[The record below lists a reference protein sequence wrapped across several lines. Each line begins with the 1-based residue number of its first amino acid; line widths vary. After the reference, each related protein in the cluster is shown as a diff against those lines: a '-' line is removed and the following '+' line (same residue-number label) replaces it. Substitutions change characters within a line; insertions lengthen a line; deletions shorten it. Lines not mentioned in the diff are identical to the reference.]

1 MEIFSKLWDWSLSQH
16 WALGWPIVC
25 FMVLMLIPA
34 LRKTANNPSD
44 RAFWCDLLRRD
55 RAAER
60 YRSVMR
66 RGLDWLDSRLSA
78 HEAQQ
83 GPAQKAWSFGLLNA
97 TMALALAYP
106 ILAIT
111 IQWLWGSAIDFGGQ
125 EVIAASPPQARIFTA
140 VWLGSSVLVCLF
152 AGASKSRWRGPSLI
166 LATGMCLLGSIYADG
181 FAVPGHIAEAAVLA
195 AVFAAVFTG
204 SFEAVFAGSFAGAVV
219 VAFALAGALAIL
231 GAGAGAS
238 AVASAV
244 ASAGAVAS
252 AVAGALAILGAG
264 VVAVSVAGAV
274 TTAEERSSRPMASRL
289 LYCGGLVALVIM
301 AIKMPD
307 DFGAGQRNQAVFF
320 VLTFCLLPLVNTVF
334 DFASVGLTRYLL
346 RLGLEQKRA
355 AWRAVLDGLG
365 GIAIF
370 FALGCTLIAFV
381 TFVVPADGVPLVDL
395 KQLFADM
402 RRAPGDYIW
411 LMVTLFS
418 TLIPTLLHLS
428 VAVLTLGLQYPAGV
442 RNFVAG
448 LLERGEQSGQAALLS
463 GICICAMITIALWCP
478 IWIFGFVVTHDHGAI
493 VNAVLWG
500 FEAFAWAIGGI

>member
-1 MEIFSKLWDWSLSQH
+1 VEIVLKLLDWSLRQH

-25 FMVLMLIPA
+25 FMVLMCIPA
-34 LRKTANNPSD
+34 LRKTADNPSD
-44 RAFWCDLLRRD
+44 RPYWRDLLRHD
-55 RAAER
+55 GAAER

-78 HEAQQ
+78 HEAPQ

-111 IQWLWGSAIDFGGQ
+111 IQWLCGSAIDFGGQ
-125 EVIAASPPQARIFTA
+125 EVMAASPPQARIFTA
-140 VWLGSSVLVCLF
+140 VWLGSSVLVYLF
-152 AGASKSRWRGPSLI
+152 AGASKSRWRWTLVI
-166 LATGMCLLGSIYADG
+166 LATGILLLGLIFADG
-181 FAVPGHIAEAAVLA
+181 FAVPGNIAVAGTGA
-195 AVFAAVFTG
+195 FA
-204 SFEAVFAGSFAGAVV
+204 FAGAVAGTV
-219 VAFALAGALAIL
+219 ALAVTGTVASAFAVAFAVAGT
-231 GAGAGAS
+231 
-238 AVASAV
+238 V
-244 ASAGAVAS
+244 
-252 AVAGALAILGAG
+252 AVAGAE
-264 VVAVSVAGAV
+264 V
-274 TTAEERSSRPMASRL
+274 RSSRPMAWRL
-289 LYCGGLVALVIM
+289 LDRRLLFCGVLVALLIV

-320 VLTFCLLPLVNTVF
+320 MLTMGVLPLVNAVF

-355 AWRAVLDGLG
+355 AWPAVLDGLG

-395 KQLFADM
+395 TQLFADM

-442 RNFVAG
+442 RNFVAD

-478 IWIFGFVVTHDHGAI
+478 IWIFTFVVTHDHGAI

>member
-1 MEIFSKLWDWSLSQH
+1 MEIVLKLLDWSLRQH

-25 FMVLMLIPA
+25 FMVLMCIPA
-34 LRKTANNPSD
+34 LRKTADNPSD
-44 RAFWCDLLRRD
+44 RPYWRDLLRHD
-55 RAAER
+55 GAAER

-78 HEAQQ
+78 HEAPQ

-111 IQWLWGSAIDFGGQ
+111 IQWLCGSAIDFGGQ
-125 EVIAASPPQARIFTA
+125 EVMAASPPQARIFTA
-140 VWLGSSVLVCLF
+140 VWLGSSVLVYLF
-152 AGASKSRWRGPSLI
+152 AGASKSRWRWTLVI
-166 LATGMCLLGSIYADG
+166 LATGILLLGLIFADG
-181 FAVPGHIAEAAVLA
+181 FAVPGNIAV
-195 AVFAAVFTG
+195 
-204 SFEAVFAGSFAGAVV
+204 AGTV
-219 VAFALAGALAIL
+219 
-231 GAGAGAS
+231 
-238 AVASAV
+238 AVASVGAGTVAV
-244 ASAGAVAS
+244 AFTGPVAVAVAGVGAVAFVAPVLVAATS
-252 AVAGALAILGAG
+252 AGTVAG
-264 VVAVSVAGAV
+264 
-274 TTAEERSSRPMASRL
+274 AEERSSRPMARRL
-289 LYCGGLVALVIM
+289 LFCGVLVALLIV

-320 VLTFCLLPLVNTVF
+320 MLTMGVLPLVNAVF

-355 AWRAVLDGLG
+355 AWPAVLDGLG

-395 KQLFADM
+395 TQLFADM

-442 RNFVAG
+442 RNFVAD

-478 IWIFGFVVTHDHGAI
+478 IWIFTFVVTHDHGAI

>member
-1 MEIFSKLWDWSLSQH
+1 MEIVLKLLDWSLRQN
-16 WALGWPIVC
+16 WALGGPIVC
-25 FMVLMLIPA
+25 FIVLMCIPA
-34 LRKTANNPSD
+34 LRNTADNPSD
-44 RAFWCDLLRRD
+44 RAYWRDLLRHD
-55 RAAER
+55 RPAER

-78 HEAQQ
+78 HEAPQ
-83 GPAQKAWSFGLLNA
+83 GPAQRAWSFGLLNA

-106 ILAIT
+106 IVAIT

-125 EVIAASPPQARIFTA
+125 EVIAVSPSQARIFTS
-140 VWLGSSVLVCLF
+140 VWLGSSLFFYLF
-152 AGASKSRWRGPSLI
+152 AGASKSRWRWPLFI
-166 LATGMCLLGSIYADG
+166 LATGILLLGPIYADR
-181 FAVPGHIAEAAVLA
+181 FAVAGNVAVA
-195 AVFAAVFTG
+195 SVGAVAFAVAF
-204 SFEAVFAGSFAGAVV
+204 AVV
-219 VAFALAGALAIL
+219 VAFGVAFG
-231 GAGAGAS
+231 
-238 AVASAV
+238 VASASADTFTFKGAV
-244 ASAGAVAS
+244 VGTVAGAVAC
-252 AVAGALAILGAG
+252 VV
-264 VVAVSVAGAV
+264 VVA
-274 TTAEERSSRPMASRL
+274 EELSSRPMAWRL
-289 LYCGGLVALVIM
+289 LYCGALVALLIV
-301 AIKMPD
+301 AVKMPD

-320 VLTFCLLPLVNTVF
+320 MLTMGLLPLVNAVF

-381 TFVVPADGVPLVDL
+381 TFVVPADGVPLVEL

-428 VAVLTLGLQYPAGV
+428 VAVLTLGLQYPAPL

-478 IWIFGFVVTHDHGAI
+478 IWIFTFVVTHDHGAI

>member
-1 MEIFSKLWDWSLSQH
+1 MGARLADCLFHRFDVRTGTTQH
-16 WALGWPIVC
+16 
-25 FMVLMLIPA
+25 
-34 LRKTANNPSD
+34 RSYPSD
-44 RAFWCDLLRRD
+44 RAYWCDLLRHD
-55 RAAER
+55 RPAER

-66 RGLDWLDSRLSA
+66 KGLDWLDSRLSSR
-78 HEAQQ
+78 EAQQ
-83 GPAQKAWSFGLLNA
+83 GPAQRAWSFGLLNI
-97 TMALALAYP
+97 TMALAFAYP

-111 IQWLWGSAIDFGGQ
+111 IQWLCGHAIDFGGQ

-140 VWLGSSVLVCLF
+140 VWLGSSLFFYLF
-152 AGASKSRWRGPSLI
+152 AGASKSRWRWTLVI
-166 LATGMCLLGSIYADG
+166 LATGILLLGLIFADR
-181 FAVPGHIAEAAVLA
+181 FAVPENVAV
-195 AVFAAVFTG
+195 
-204 SFEAVFAGSFAGAVV
+204 AGLVA
-219 VAFALAGALAIL
+219 VAF
-231 GAGAGAS
+231 AS

-244 ASAGAVAS
+244 AVAVA
-252 AVAGALAILGAG
+252 
-264 VVAVSVAGAV
+264 
-274 TTAEERSSRPMASRL
+274 TAEKRSSRQMAWRL
-289 LYCGGLVALVIM
+289 LYCGVLVALLIV

-307 DFGAGQRNQAVFF
+307 DFGAGQRSRAVF
-320 VLTFCLLPLVNTVF
+320 VMLTFCLLPLVNAVF

-395 KQLFADM
+395 TQLFADM

-418 TLIPTLLHLS
+418 TLLPTLLHLS

-448 LLERGEQSGQAALLS
+448 LLERGEHSGQAALLS

-478 IWIFGFVVTHDHGAI
+478 IWIFTFVITHDHGAI

>member
-1 MEIFSKLWDWSLSQH
+1 MEIVLKLLDWSLRQH

-25 FMVLMLIPA
+25 FMVLMCIPT
-34 LRKTANNPSD
+34 LRKTADNPSD
-44 RAFWCDLLRRD
+44 RPYWRDLLRHD
-55 RAAER
+55 GAAER

-78 HEAQQ
+78 HEAPR

-111 IQWLWGSAIDFGGQ
+111 IQWLCGSAIDFGGQ

-140 VWLGSSVLVCLF
+140 VWLGSSVLVYLF
-152 AGASKSRWRGPSLI
+152 AGASKSRWRWTLVI
-166 LATGMCLLGSIYADG
+166 LATGILLLGLIFADG
-181 FAVPGHIAEAAVLA
+181 FAVPGNIAVAGTVAVA
-195 AVFAAVFTG
+195 FTG
-204 SFEAVFAGSFAGAVV
+204 PVAGAFAGAV
-219 VAFALAGALAIL
+219 AG
-231 GAGAGAS
+231 
-238 AVASAV
+238 V
-244 ASAGAVAS
+244 GAVAF
-252 AVAGALAILGAG
+252 
-264 VVAVSVAGAV
+264 VVAVLVAATSAGTVAG
-274 TTAEERSSRPMASRL
+274 AEERSSRPMARRL
-289 LYCGGLVALVIM
+289 LFCGVLVALLIV

-320 VLTFCLLPLVNTVF
+320 MLTMGLLPLVNAVF

-395 KQLFADM
+395 TQLFADM

-418 TLIPTLLHLS
+418 TLLPTLLHLS
-428 VAVLTLGLQYPAGV
+428 VAVLTLGLQYPARL

-478 IWIFGFVVTHDHGAI
+478 IWIFTFVVTHDHGAI

>member
-1 MEIFSKLWDWSLSQH
+1 M
-16 WALGWPIVC
+16 C
-25 FMVLMLIPA
+25 IPA
-34 LRKTANNPSD
+34 LRNTADNPSD
-44 RAFWCDLLRRD
+44 RAYWRDLLRHD
-55 RAAER
+55 RPAER

-78 HEAQQ
+78 HEAPQ
-83 GPAQKAWSFGLLNA
+83 GPAQRAWSFGLLNA

-106 ILAIT
+106 IVAIT

-125 EVIAASPPQARIFTA
+125 EVIAVSPSQARIFTA
-140 VWLGSSVLVCLF
+140 VWLGSSLF
-152 AGASKSRWRGPSLI
+152 FYLFSGASKSRWRWPLFI
-166 LATGMCLLGSIYADG
+166 LATGILLLGPIYADR
-181 FAVPGHIAEAAVLA
+181 FAVPGNVAVA
-195 AVFAAVFTG
+195 STVASVGAVA
-204 SFEAVFAGSFAGAVV
+204 FAGAVEGAVAVV
-219 VAFALAGALAIL
+219 VAFG
-231 GAGAGAS
+231 
-238 AVASAV
+238 VASASADTFTFKGAV
-244 ASAGAVAS
+244 VGTVAGAVAC
-252 AVAGALAILGAG
+252 VV
-264 VVAVSVAGAV
+264 VVA
-274 TTAEERSSRPMASRL
+274 EELSSRPMAWRL
-289 LYCGGLVALVIM
+289 LYCGALVALLIV
-301 AIKMPD
+301 AVKMPD

-320 VLTFCLLPLVNTVF
+320 MLTMGLLPLVNAVF

-381 TFVVPADGVPLVDL
+381 TFVVPADGVPLVEL

-428 VAVLTLGLQYPAGV
+428 VAVLTLGLQYPARV

-463 GICICAMITIALWCP
+463 GICICAIITIALWCP
-478 IWIFGFVVTHDHGAI
+478 IWIFTFVVTHDHGAI

>member
-1 MEIFSKLWDWSLSQH
+1 MGARLADCLFHRFDVRTGTTQH
-16 WALGWPIVC
+16 
-25 FMVLMLIPA
+25 
-34 LRKTANNPSD
+34 RSYPSD
-44 RAFWCDLLRRD
+44 RAYWCDLLRHD
-55 RAAER
+55 RPAER

-66 RGLDWLDSRLSA
+66 KGLDWLDSRLSSR
-78 HEAQQ
+78 EAQQ
-83 GPAQKAWSFGLLNA
+83 GPAQRAWSFGLLNI
-97 TMALALAYP
+97 TMALAFAYP
-106 ILAIT
+106 ILAIK
-111 IQWLWGSAIDFGGQ
+111 IQWLCGHAIDFGGQ

-140 VWLGSSVLVCLF
+140 VWLGSSLFFYLF
-152 AGASKSRWRGPSLI
+152 AGASKSRWRWTLVI
-166 LATGMCLLGSIYADG
+166 LATGILLLGLIFADR
-181 FAVPGHIAEAAVLA
+181 FAVPENV
-195 AVFAAVFTG
+195 
-204 SFEAVFAGSFAGAVV
+204 
-219 VAFALAGALAIL
+219 
-231 GAGAGAS
+231 
-238 AVASAV
+238 AVAGLV
-244 ASAGAVAS
+244 AGAVA
-252 AVAGALAILGAG
+252 VA
-264 VVAVSVAGAV
+264 
-274 TTAEERSSRPMASRL
+274 TAEKRSSRQMAWRL
-289 LYCGGLVALVIM
+289 LYCGVLVALLIV

-307 DFGAGQRNQAVFF
+307 DFGAGQRSRAVF
-320 VLTFCLLPLVNTVF
+320 VMLTFCLLPLVNAVF

-395 KQLFADM
+395 TQLFADM

-418 TLIPTLLHLS
+418 TLLPTLLHLS

-448 LLERGEQSGQAALLS
+448 LLERGEQIGQAALLS

-478 IWIFGFVVTHDHGAI
+478 IWIFTFVITHDHGAI

>member
-1 MEIFSKLWDWSLSQH
+1 MEIVLKLLDWSLRQH

-25 FMVLMLIPA
+25 FMVLMCIPA
-34 LRKTANNPSD
+34 LRKTADNPSD
-44 RAFWCDLLRRD
+44 RPYWRDLLRHD
-55 RAAER
+55 GAAER

-78 HEAQQ
+78 HEAPQ

-111 IQWLWGSAIDFGGQ
+111 IQWLCGSAIDFGGQ
-125 EVIAASPPQARIFTA
+125 EVMAASPPQARIFTA
-140 VWLGSSVLVCLF
+140 VWLGSSVLVYLF
-152 AGASKSRWRGPSLI
+152 AGASKSRWRWTLVI
-166 LATGMCLLGSIYADG
+166 LATGILLLGLIFADG
-181 FAVPGHIAEAAVLA
+181 FAVPGNIAVAGTVAVA
-195 AVFAAVFTG
+195 SVGAGTVAVAFTG
-204 SFEAVFAGSFAGAVV
+204 PVAGAFAGAV
-219 VAFALAGALAIL
+219 AG
-231 GAGAGAS
+231 
-238 AVASAV
+238 V
-244 ASAGAVAS
+244 GAVAFVGVG
-252 AVAGALAILGAG
+252 AVAFVAPVLVAATSAG
-264 VVAVSVAGAV
+264 TVAG
-274 TTAEERSSRPMASRL
+274 AEERSSRPMARRL
-289 LYCGGLVALVIM
+289 LFCGVLVALLIV

-320 VLTFCLLPLVNTVF
+320 MLTMGVLPLVNAVF

-355 AWRAVLDGLG
+355 AWPAVLDGLD

-395 KQLFADM
+395 TQLFADM

-442 RNFVAG
+442 RNFVAD

-478 IWIFGFVVTHDHGAI
+478 IWIFTFVVTHDHGAI

>member
-1 MEIFSKLWDWSLSQH
+1 MEIVLKLLDWSLRQH

-25 FMVLMLIPA
+25 FMVLMCIPA
-34 LRKTANNPSD
+34 LRKTADNPSD
-44 RAFWCDLLRRD
+44 RPYWRDLLRHD
-55 RAAER
+55 GAAER

-78 HEAQQ
+78 HEAPQ

-111 IQWLWGSAIDFGGQ
+111 IQWLCGSAIDFGGQ
-125 EVIAASPPQARIFTA
+125 EVMAASPPQARIFTA
-140 VWLGSSVLVCLF
+140 VWLGSSVLVYLF
-152 AGASKSRWRGPSLI
+152 AGASKSRWRWTLVI
-166 LATGMCLLGSIYADG
+166 LATGILLLGLIFADG
-181 FAVPGHIAEAAVLA
+181 FAVPGNIAGTV
-195 AVFAAVFTG
+195 
-204 SFEAVFAGSFAGAVV
+204 
-219 VAFALAGALAIL
+219 
-231 GAGAGAS
+231 
-238 AVASAV
+238 AVASV
-244 ASAGAVAS
+244 GAVAGVG
-252 AVAGALAILGAG
+252 AVAFVAPVLVAATSAG
-264 VVAVSVAGAV
+264 TVAG
-274 TTAEERSSRPMASRL
+274 AEERSSRPMARRL
-289 LYCGGLVALVIM
+289 LFCGVLVALLIV

-320 VLTFCLLPLVNTVF
+320 MLTMGVLPLVNAVF

-355 AWRAVLDGLG
+355 AWPAVLDGLD

-395 KQLFADM
+395 TQLFADM

-442 RNFVAG
+442 RNFVAD

-478 IWIFGFVVTHDHGAI
+478 IWIFTFVVTHDHGAI

>member
-1 MEIFSKLWDWSLSQH
+1 MGARLADCLFHRFDVRTGTTQH
-16 WALGWPIVC
+16 
-25 FMVLMLIPA
+25 
-34 LRKTANNPSD
+34 RSYPSD
-44 RAFWCDLLRRD
+44 RAYWCDLLRHD
-55 RAAER
+55 RPAER

-66 RGLDWLDSRLSA
+66 KGLDWLDSRLSSS
-78 HEAQQ
+78 EAQQ
-83 GPAQKAWSFGLLNA
+83 GPAQRAWSFGLLNI
-97 TMALALAYP
+97 TMALAFAYP
-106 ILAIT
+106 ILAIK
-111 IQWLWGSAIDFGGQ
+111 IQWLCGHAIDFGGQ

-140 VWLGSSVLVCLF
+140 VWLGSSLFFYLF
-152 AGASKSRWRGPSLI
+152 AGASKSRWRWTLVI
-166 LATGMCLLGSIYADG
+166 LATGILLLGLIFADR
-181 FAVPGHIAEAAVLA
+181 FAVPENVAV
-195 AVFAAVFTG
+195 
-204 SFEAVFAGSFAGAVV
+204 AGLVAGAV
-219 VAFALAGALAIL
+219 AF
-231 GAGAGAS
+231 AS
-238 AVASAV
+238 AVAVAV
-244 ASAGAVAS
+244 AVAVA
-252 AVAGALAILGAG
+252 
-264 VVAVSVAGAV
+264 
-274 TTAEERSSRPMASRL
+274 TAEKRSSRQMAWRL
-289 LYCGGLVALVIM
+289 LYCGVLVALLIV

-307 DFGAGQRNQAVFF
+307 DFGAGQRSRAVF
-320 VLTFCLLPLVNTVF
+320 VMLTFCLLPLVNAVF

-395 KQLFADM
+395 TQLFADM

-418 TLIPTLLHLS
+418 TLLPTLLHLS

-442 RNFVAG
+442 RNFVAD
-448 LLERGEQSGQAALLS
+448 LLERGEHSGQAALLS

-478 IWIFGFVVTHDHGAI
+478 IWIFTFVITHDHGAI

>member
-1 MEIFSKLWDWSLSQH
+1 MEIVLKLLDWSLRQN

-25 FMVLMLIPA
+25 FIALMCVPA
-34 LRKTANNPSD
+34 LRNTAVNPSD
-44 RAFWCDLLRRD
+44 RAYWCDLLRHD
-55 RAAER
+55 RPAER

-66 RGLDWLDSRLSA
+66 KGLDWLDSRLSSR
-78 HEAQQ
+78 EAQQ
-83 GPAQKAWSFGLLNA
+83 GPAQKAWSFGLLNI
-97 TMALALAYP
+97 TMALAFAYP

-111 IQWLWGSAIDFGGQ
+111 IQWLCGHVIDFGGQ

-140 VWLGSSVLVCLF
+140 VWLGSSLFFYLF
-152 AGASKSRWRGPSLI
+152 AGASKSRWRWTLVI
-166 LATGMCLLGSIYADG
+166 LATGILALGSIFADR
-181 FAVPGHIAEAAVLA
+181 FAVPRNVAVA
-195 AVFAAVFTG
+195 GTFA
-204 SFEAVFAGSFAGAVV
+204 FAFSGAGAFAVALA
-219 VAFALAGALAIL
+219 VAFAV
-231 GAGAGAS
+231 
-238 AVASAV
+238 AVAV
-244 ASAGAVAS
+244 AEV
-252 AVAGALAILGAG
+252 
-264 VVAVSVAGAV
+264 
-274 TTAEERSSRPMASRL
+274 RSSRPMAWRL
-289 LYCGGLVALVIM
+289 LDCGVLVALLIV

-307 DFGAGQRNQAVFF
+307 DFGAGQLSRVVF
-320 VLTFCLLPLVNTVF
+320 VMLTFCLLPLVNAVF

-395 KQLFADM
+395 TQLFTDL

-411 LMVTLFS
+411 LMIKLFS
-418 TLIPTLLHLS
+418 SLLPTLLHLS

-478 IWIFGFVVTHDHGAI
+478 IWIFTFVVTHDHGAI

>member
-1 MEIFSKLWDWSLSQH
+1 MGARLADCLFHRFDVRTGTTQH
-16 WALGWPIVC
+16 
-25 FMVLMLIPA
+25 
-34 LRKTANNPSD
+34 RSYPSD
-44 RAFWCDLLRRD
+44 RAYWCDLLRHD
-55 RAAER
+55 RPAER

-66 RGLDWLDSRLSA
+66 KGLDWLDSRLSSR
-78 HEAQQ
+78 EAQQ
-83 GPAQKAWSFGLLNA
+83 GPAQRAWSFGLLNI
-97 TMALALAYP
+97 TMALAFAYP

-111 IQWLWGSAIDFGGQ
+111 IQWLCGHAIDFGGQ
-125 EVIAASPPQARIFTA
+125 EVIAASPPQARIFTE
-140 VWLGSSVLVCLF
+140 VWLGSSLFFYLF
-152 AGASKSRWRGPSLI
+152 AGASKSRWRWTLVI
-166 LATGMCLLGSIYADG
+166 LATGILLLGLIFADR
-181 FAVPGHIAEAAVLA
+181 FAVPENVAV
-195 AVFAAVFTG
+195 
-204 SFEAVFAGSFAGAVV
+204 
-219 VAFALAGALAIL
+219 
-231 GAGAGAS
+231 

-244 ASAGAVAS
+244 AVAVA
-252 AVAGALAILGAG
+252 
-264 VVAVSVAGAV
+264 
-274 TTAEERSSRPMASRL
+274 TAEKRSSRQMAWRL
-289 LYCGGLVALVIM
+289 LYCGVLVALLIV

-307 DFGAGQRNQAVFF
+307 DFGAGQRSRAVF
-320 VLTFCLLPLVNTVF
+320 VMLTFCLLPLVNAVF

-395 KQLFADM
+395 TQLFADM

-418 TLIPTLLHLS
+418 TLLPTLLHLS

-448 LLERGEQSGQAALLS
+448 LLERGEHSGQAALLS

-478 IWIFGFVVTHDHGAI
+478 IWIFTFVITHDHGAI

>member
-1 MEIFSKLWDWSLSQH
+1 MEIVLKLLDWSLRQH

-25 FMVLMLIPA
+25 FMVLMCIPA
-34 LRKTANNPSD
+34 LRKTADNPSD
-44 RAFWCDLLRRD
+44 RPYWRDLLRHD
-55 RAAER
+55 GAAER

-78 HEAQQ
+78 HEAPQ

-111 IQWLWGSAIDFGGQ
+111 IQWLCGSAIDFGGQ
-125 EVIAASPPQARIFTA
+125 EVMAASPPQARIFTA
-140 VWLGSSVLVCLF
+140 VWLGSSVLVYLF
-152 AGASKSRWRGPSLI
+152 AGASKSRWRWTLVI
-166 LATGMCLLGSIYADG
+166 LATGILLLGLIFADG
-181 FAVPGHIAEAAVLA
+181 FAVPGNIAVAGTVAVA
-195 AVFAAVFTG
+195 SVGAGTVAFTG
-204 SFEAVFAGSFAGAVV
+204 PVAGAFAGAV
-219 VAFALAGALAIL
+219 AG
-231 GAGAGAS
+231 
-238 AVASAV
+238 V
-244 ASAGAVAS
+244 GAVAFVAPVLVAATS
-252 AVAGALAILGAG
+252 AGTVAG
-264 VVAVSVAGAV
+264 
-274 TTAEERSSRPMASRL
+274 AEERSSRPMARRL
-289 LYCGGLVALVIM
+289 LFCGVLVALLIV

-320 VLTFCLLPLVNTVF
+320 MLTMGVLPLVNAVF

-355 AWRAVLDGLG
+355 AWPAVLDGLG

-395 KQLFADM
+395 TQLFADM

-442 RNFVAG
+442 RNFVAD

-478 IWIFGFVVTHDHGAI
+478 IWIFTFVVTHDHGAI

>member
-1 MEIFSKLWDWSLSQH
+1 M
-16 WALGWPIVC
+16 
-25 FMVLMLIPA
+25 
-34 LRKTANNPSD
+34 RK
-44 RAFWCDLLRRD
+44 
-55 RAAER
+55 
-60 YRSVMR
+60 
-66 RGLDWLDSRLSA
+66 GLDWLDSRLSSR
-78 HEAQQ
+78 EAQQ
-83 GPAQKAWSFGLLNA
+83 GPAQRAWSFGLLNI
-97 TMALALAYP
+97 TMALAFAYP

-111 IQWLWGSAIDFGGQ
+111 IQWLCGHAIDFGGQ
-125 EVIAASPPQARIFTA
+125 EVIAASPPQARIFTE
-140 VWLGSSVLVCLF
+140 VWLGSSLFFYLF
-152 AGASKSRWRGPSLI
+152 AGASKSRWRWTLVI
-166 LATGMCLLGSIYADG
+166 LATGILLLGLIFADR
-181 FAVPGHIAEAAVLA
+181 FAVPENVAV
-195 AVFAAVFTG
+195 
-204 SFEAVFAGSFAGAVV
+204 AGLVA
-219 VAFALAGALAIL
+219 VAF
-231 GAGAGAS
+231 AS

-244 ASAGAVAS
+244 AVAVA
-252 AVAGALAILGAG
+252 
-264 VVAVSVAGAV
+264 
-274 TTAEERSSRPMASRL
+274 TAEKRSSRQMAWRL
-289 LYCGGLVALVIM
+289 LYCGVLVALLIV

-307 DFGAGQRNQAVFF
+307 DFGAGQRSRAVF
-320 VLTFCLLPLVNTVF
+320 VMLTFCLLPLVNAVF

-395 KQLFADM
+395 TQLFADM

-418 TLIPTLLHLS
+418 TLLPTLLHLS

-448 LLERGEQSGQAALLS
+448 LLERGEHSGQAALLS

-478 IWIFGFVVTHDHGAI
+478 IWIFTFVITHDHGAI

>member
-1 MEIFSKLWDWSLSQH
+1 MEIVLKLLDWSLRQN
-16 WALGWPIVC
+16 WALGWTIVC
-25 FMVLMLIPA
+25 FIALMCVPA
-34 LRKTANNPSD
+34 LRNTAVNPSD
-44 RAFWCDLLRRD
+44 RAYWCDLLRHD
-55 RAAER
+55 RPAER

-66 RGLDWLDSRLSA
+66 KGLDWLDSRLSSR
-78 HEAQQ
+78 EAQQ
-83 GPAQKAWSFGLLNA
+83 GPAQRAWSFGLLNI
-97 TMALALAYP
+97 TTALAFAYP

-111 IQWLWGSAIDFGGQ
+111 IQWLCGHAIDFGGQ

-140 VWLGSSVLVCLF
+140 VWLGSSLFFYLF
-152 AGASKSRWRGPSLI
+152 AGASKSRWRWTLVI
-166 LATGMCLLGSIYADG
+166 LAIGILLLGLIFADR
-181 FAVPGHIAEAAVLA
+181 FAVPENVAV
-195 AVFAAVFTG
+195 
-204 SFEAVFAGSFAGAVV
+204 
-219 VAFALAGALAIL
+219 
-231 GAGAGAS
+231 

-244 ASAGAVAS
+244 AVAVAF
-252 AVAGALAILGAG
+252 AVA
-264 VVAVSVAGAV
+264 
-274 TTAEERSSRPMASRL
+274 TAEKRSSRQMAWRL
-289 LYCGGLVALVIM
+289 RYCGVLVALLIV

-307 DFGAGQRNQAVFF
+307 DFGAGQRSRAVF
-320 VLTFCLLPLVNTVF
+320 VMLTFCLLPLVNAVF

-395 KQLFADM
+395 TQLFADM

-418 TLIPTLLHLS
+418 TLLPTLLHLS

-478 IWIFGFVVTHDHGAI
+478 IWIFTFVITHDHGAI

>member
-1 MEIFSKLWDWSLSQH
+1 MEIVLKLLDWSLRQN

-25 FMVLMLIPA
+25 FIVLMCVPA
-34 LRKTANNPSD
+34 LRNTADNPSD
-44 RAFWCDLLRRD
+44 RAYWRDLLRHD
-55 RAAER
+55 RPAER

-66 RGLDWLDSRLSA
+66 RGLDWLDSRLSS

-83 GPAQKAWSFGLLNA
+83 GPAQRAWSFGLLNA

-111 IQWLWGSAIDFGGQ
+111 IQWLCGHAIDFGGQ

-140 VWLGSSVLVCLF
+140 VWLGSSLFFYLF
-152 AGASKSRWRGPSLI
+152 AGASKSRWRWTLVI
-166 LATGMCLLGSIYADG
+166 LATGILLLGLSFADR
-181 FAVPGHIAEAAVLA
+181 FAVPGNVAVASRRRSAAAVA
-195 AVFAAVFTG
+195 
-204 SFEAVFAGSFAGAVV
+204 FAGAV
-219 VAFALAGALAIL
+219 
-231 GAGAGAS
+231 
-238 AVASAV
+238 
-244 ASAGAVAS
+244 
-252 AVAGALAILGAG
+252 AVAGAE
-264 VVAVSVAGAV
+264 V
-274 TTAEERSSRPMASRL
+274 RSSRPMAWRL
-289 LYCGGLVALVIM
+289 LYCGVLVALLIV

-307 DFGAGQRNQAVFF
+307 DFGAGQRSRAVF
-320 VLTFCLLPLVNTVF
+320 VMLTFCLLPLVNAVF

-395 KQLFADM
+395 TQLFTDM

-411 LMVTLFS
+411 LMITLFS
-418 TLIPTLLHLS
+418 TLLPTLLHLS

-478 IWIFGFVVTHDHGAI
+478 IWIFTFVVTHDHGAI

>member
-1 MEIFSKLWDWSLSQH
+1 MEIVLKLLDWSLRQN
-16 WALGWPIVC
+16 WALGGPIVC
-25 FMVLMLIPA
+25 FMVLMFIPA
-34 LRKTANNPSD
+34 LRKTADNPSD
-44 RAFWCDLLRRD
+44 RAYWRDLLRHD
-55 RAAER
+55 RPAER

-78 HEAQQ
+78 HEAPQ
-83 GPAQKAWSFGLLNA
+83 GPAQRAWSFGLLNA

-125 EVIAASPPQARIFTA
+125 EVMAASPPPARIFTA
-140 VWLGSSVLVCLF
+140 LWLGSSVLVYLF
-152 AGASKSRWRGPSLI
+152 AGASKSRWHWPLFI
-166 LATGMCLLGSIYADG
+166 LATGILLLGPIYADS
-181 FAVPGHIAEAAVLA
+181 FAVPRNVAVAAVLA
-195 AVFAAVFTG
+195 GAV
-204 SFEAVFAGSFAGAVV
+204 AGAVAGP
-219 VAFALAGALAIL
+219 VAVA
-231 GAGAGAS
+231 GAGAGA
-238 AVASAV
+238 
-244 ASAGAVAS
+244 GAVA
-252 AVAGALAILGAG
+252 VA
-264 VVAVSVAGAV
+264 
-274 TTAEERSSRPMASRL
+274 EKHSSRPMAWHL
-289 LYCGGLVALVIM
+289 LYCGVLVALLIL

-320 VLTFCLLPLVNTVF
+320 VLTLALLPLVNAVF

-395 KQLFADM
+395 TQLFADM

-448 LLERGEQSGQAALLS
+448 LLERGEHSGQAALLS

-478 IWIFGFVVTHDHGAI
+478 IWIFTFVVTHDHGAI

>member
-1 MEIFSKLWDWSLSQH
+1 MEIVLKLLDWSLRQH

-25 FMVLMLIPA
+25 FMVLMCIPA
-34 LRKTANNPSD
+34 LRKTADNPSD
-44 RAFWCDLLRRD
+44 RPYWRDLLRHD
-55 RAAER
+55 GAAER

-78 HEAQQ
+78 HEAPQ

-111 IQWLWGSAIDFGGQ
+111 IQWLCGSAIDFGGQ
-125 EVIAASPPQARIFTA
+125 EVMAASPPQARIFTA
-140 VWLGSSVLVCLF
+140 VWLGSSVLVYLF
-152 AGASKSRWRGPSLI
+152 AGASKSRWRWTLVI
-166 LATGMCLLGSIYADG
+166 LATGILLLGLIFADG
-181 FAVPGHIAEAAVLA
+181 FAVPGNIAVAGTVAVA
-195 AVFAAVFTG
+195 SVGAVAGAEERTVAVAFTG
-204 SFEAVFAGSFAGAVV
+204 PVAGAFAGAV
-219 VAFALAGALAIL
+219 AG
-231 GAGAGAS
+231 
-238 AVASAV
+238 V
-244 ASAGAVAS
+244 GAVAFVAPVLVAATS
-252 AVAGALAILGAG
+252 AGTVAG
-264 VVAVSVAGAV
+264 
-274 TTAEERSSRPMASRL
+274 AEERSSRPMARRL
-289 LYCGGLVALVIM
+289 LFCGVLVALLIV

-320 VLTFCLLPLVNTVF
+320 MLTMGVLPLVNAVF

-355 AWRAVLDGLG
+355 AWPAVLDGLG

-395 KQLFADM
+395 TQLFADM

-442 RNFVAG
+442 RNFVAD

-478 IWIFGFVVTHDHGAI
+478 IWIFTFVVTHDHGAI

>member
-1 MEIFSKLWDWSLSQH
+1 MGL
-16 WALGWPIVC
+16 
-25 FMVLMLIPA
+25 
-34 LRKTANNPSD
+34 
-44 RAFWCDLLRRD
+44 AF
-55 RAAER
+55 
-60 YRSVMR
+60 
-66 RGLDWLDSRLSA
+66 
-78 HEAQQ
+78 
-83 GPAQKAWSFGLLNA
+83 
-97 TMALALAYP
+97 AYP

-111 IQWLWGSAIDFGGQ
+111 IQWLCGHAIDFGGQ

-140 VWLGSSVLVCLF
+140 VWLGSSLFFYLF
-152 AGASKSRWRGPSLI
+152 AGASKSRWRWTLVI
-166 LATGMCLLGSIYADG
+166 LATGILALGSIFADR
-181 FAVPGHIAEAAVLA
+181 FAVPENVAV
-195 AVFAAVFTG
+195 
-204 SFEAVFAGSFAGAVV
+204 AGLVA
-219 VAFALAGALAIL
+219 VAF
-231 GAGAGAS
+231 AS

-244 ASAGAVAS
+244 AVAVA
-252 AVAGALAILGAG
+252 
-264 VVAVSVAGAV
+264 
-274 TTAEERSSRPMASRL
+274 TAEKRSSRQMAWRL
-289 LYCGGLVALVIM
+289 LYCGVLVALLIV

-307 DFGAGQRNQAVFF
+307 NFGAGQRSRAVF
-320 VLTFCLLPLVNTVF
+320 VMLTFCLLPLVNAVF

-395 KQLFADM
+395 TQLFADM

-418 TLIPTLLHLS
+418 TLLPTLLHLS

-442 RNFVAG
+442 RNFVAD
-448 LLERGEQSGQAALLS
+448 LLERGEHSGQAALLS

-478 IWIFGFVVTHDHGAI
+478 IWIFTFVITHDHGAI

>member
-1 MEIFSKLWDWSLSQH
+1 MEIVLKLLDWSLRQN
-16 WALGWPIVC
+16 WALGGPIVC
-25 FMVLMLIPA
+25 FIVLMCIPA
-34 LRKTANNPSD
+34 LRNTADNPSD
-44 RAFWCDLLRRD
+44 RAYWRDLLRHD
-55 RAAER
+55 RPAER

-78 HEAQQ
+78 HEAPQ
-83 GPAQKAWSFGLLNA
+83 GPAQRAWSFGLLNA

-106 ILAIT
+106 IVAIT

-125 EVIAASPPQARIFTA
+125 EVIAVSPSQARIFTA
-140 VWLGSSVLVCLF
+140 VWLGSSLFFYLF
-152 AGASKSRWRGPSLI
+152 AGASKSRWRWPLFI
-166 LATGMCLLGSIYADG
+166 LATGILLLGPIYADR
-181 FAVPGHIAEAAVLA
+181 FAVAGNVAVA
-195 AVFAAVFTG
+195 STVASV
-204 SFEAVFAGSFAGAVV
+204 GAVAV
-219 VAFALAGALAIL
+219 
-231 GAGAGAS
+231 AGAGAV
-238 AVASAV
+238 AVA
-244 ASAGAVAS
+244 
-252 AVAGALAILGAG
+252 
-264 VVAVSVAGAV
+264 
-274 TTAEERSSRPMASRL
+274 EKHSSRPMAWHL
-289 LYCGGLVALVIM
+289 LYCGVLVALLIL

-320 VLTFCLLPLVNTVF
+320 VLTLALLPLVNAVF

-381 TFVVPADGVPLVDL
+381 TFVVPADGVPLVEL

-428 VAVLTLGLQYPAGV
+428 VAVLTLGLQYPAPL

-478 IWIFGFVVTHDHGAI
+478 IWIFTFVVTHDHGAI

>member
-1 MEIFSKLWDWSLSQH
+1 MEIVLKLLDWSLRQN
-16 WALGWPIVC
+16 WALGGPIVC
-25 FMVLMLIPA
+25 FIVLVCIPA
-34 LRKTANNPSD
+34 LRNTADNPSD
-44 RAFWCDLLRRD
+44 RAYWRDLLRHD
-55 RAAER
+55 RPAER

-78 HEAQQ
+78 HEAPQ
-83 GPAQKAWSFGLLNA
+83 GPAQRAWSFGLLNA

-106 ILAIT
+106 IVAIT

-125 EVIAASPPQARIFTA
+125 EVIAVSPSQARIFTA
-140 VWLGSSVLVCLF
+140 VWLGSSLFFYLF
-152 AGASKSRWRGPSLI
+152 AGASKSRWRWPLFI
-166 LATGMCLLGSIYADG
+166 LATGILLLGPIYADR
-181 FAVPGHIAEAAVLA
+181 FAVPGNV
-195 AVFAAVFTG
+195 
-204 SFEAVFAGSFAGAVV
+204 
-219 VAFALAGALAIL
+219 
-231 GAGAGAS
+231 
-238 AVASAV
+238 AVASTV
-244 ASAGAVAS
+244 ASVGAVAFVAPVLVAATS
-252 AVAGALAILGAG
+252 AGTVAG
-264 VVAVSVAGAV
+264 
-274 TTAEERSSRPMASRL
+274 AEERSSRPMARRL
-289 LYCGGLVALVIM
+289 LFCGVLVALLIV

-320 VLTFCLLPLVNTVF
+320 MLTMGVLPLVNAVF

-355 AWRAVLDGLG
+355 AWPAVLDGLD

-395 KQLFADM
+395 TQLFADM

-442 RNFVAG
+442 RNFVAD

-478 IWIFGFVVTHDHGAI
+478 IWIFTFVVTHDHGAI

>member
-1 MEIFSKLWDWSLSQH
+1 MEIVLKLLDWSLRQN
-16 WALGWPIVC
+16 WALGGPIVC
-25 FMVLMLIPA
+25 FIVLMCIPA
-34 LRKTANNPSD
+34 LRNTADNPSD
-44 RAFWCDLLRRD
+44 RAYWRDLLRHD
-55 RAAER
+55 RPAER

-78 HEAQQ
+78 HEAPQ
-83 GPAQKAWSFGLLNA
+83 GPAQRAWSFGLLNA

-111 IQWLWGSAIDFGGQ
+111 IQWLCGSAIDFGGQ

-140 VWLGSSVLVCLF
+140 VWLGSSLFFYLF
-152 AGASKSRWRGPSLI
+152 AGASKSRWRWTLVI
-166 LATGMCLLGSIYADG
+166 LATGILLLGSIFADR
-181 FAVPGHIAEAAVLA
+181 FAVPGNV
-195 AVFAAVFTG
+195 
-204 SFEAVFAGSFAGAVV
+204 
-219 VAFALAGALAIL
+219 
-231 GAGAGAS
+231 
-238 AVASAV
+238 AVAGTV
-244 ASAGAVAS
+244 ASVGAGAVAGAVAV
-252 AVAGALAILGAG
+252 AVAGA
-264 VVAVSVAGAV
+264 VAGAV
-274 TTAEERSSRPMASRL
+274 AFGPAVAARAAVAGAEERSSRPMAWRL
-289 LYCGGLVALVIM
+289 LYCGVLVALLIV

-320 VLTFCLLPLVNTVF
+320 MLTMGLLPLVNAVF

-395 KQLFADM
+395 TQLFADM

-478 IWIFGFVVTHDHGAI
+478 IWIFTFVVTHDHGAI

>member
-1 MEIFSKLWDWSLSQH
+1 MEIVLKLLDWSLRQH

-25 FMVLMLIPA
+25 FMVLMCIPA
-34 LRKTANNPSD
+34 LRKTADNPSD
-44 RAFWCDLLRRD
+44 RPYWRDLLRHD
-55 RAAER
+55 GAAER

-78 HEAQQ
+78 HEAPQ

-111 IQWLWGSAIDFGGQ
+111 IQWLCGSAIDFGGQ
-125 EVIAASPPQARIFTA
+125 EVMAASPPQARIFTA
-140 VWLGSSVLVCLF
+140 VWLGSSVLVYLF
-152 AGASKSRWRGPSLI
+152 AGASKSRWRWTLVI
-166 LATGMCLLGSIYADG
+166 LATGILLLGLIFADG
-181 FAVPGHIAEAAVLA
+181 FAVPGNIAVAGTVAVA
-195 AVFAAVFTG
+195 SVGAGTVAVAFTSPVAVAFT
-204 SFEAVFAGSFAGAVV
+204 SPVAGAFAGAV
-219 VAFALAGALAIL
+219 AG
-231 GAGAGAS
+231 
-238 AVASAV
+238 V
-244 ASAGAVAS
+244 GAVAFVAPVLVAATS
-252 AVAGALAILGAG
+252 AGTVAG
-264 VVAVSVAGAV
+264 
-274 TTAEERSSRPMASRL
+274 AEERSSRPMARRL
-289 LYCGGLVALVIM
+289 LFCGVLVALLIV

-320 VLTFCLLPLVNTVF
+320 MLTMGVLPLVNAVF

-355 AWRAVLDGLG
+355 AWPAVLDGLG

-395 KQLFADM
+395 TQLFADM

-442 RNFVAG
+442 RNFVAD

-478 IWIFGFVVTHDHGAI
+478 IWIFTFVVTHDHGAI

>member
-1 MEIFSKLWDWSLSQH
+1 LGARLADCLFHRFDVRTGTTQH
-16 WALGWPIVC
+16 
-25 FMVLMLIPA
+25 
-34 LRKTANNPSD
+34 RSYPSD
-44 RAFWCDLLRRD
+44 RAYWCDLLRHD
-55 RAAER
+55 RPAER

-66 RGLDWLDSRLSA
+66 KGLDWLDSRLSSR
-78 HEAQQ
+78 EAQQ
-83 GPAQKAWSFGLLNA
+83 GPAQRAWSFGLLNI
-97 TMALALAYP
+97 TMALAFAYP

-111 IQWLWGSAIDFGGQ
+111 IQWLCGHAIDFGGQ

-140 VWLGSSVLVCLF
+140 VWLGSSLFFYLF
-152 AGASKSRWRGPSLI
+152 AGASKSRWRWTLVI
-166 LATGMCLLGSIYADG
+166 LATGILLLGLIFADR
-181 FAVPGHIAEAAVLA
+181 FAVPENVAV
-195 AVFAAVFTG
+195 
-204 SFEAVFAGSFAGAVV
+204 
-219 VAFALAGALAIL
+219 
-231 GAGAGAS
+231 

-244 ASAGAVAS
+244 AVAVA
-252 AVAGALAILGAG
+252 
-264 VVAVSVAGAV
+264 
-274 TTAEERSSRPMASRL
+274 TAEKRSSRQMAWRL
-289 LYCGGLVALVIM
+289 LYCGVLVALLIV

-307 DFGAGQRNQAVFF
+307 DFGAGQRSRAVF
-320 VLTFCLLPLVNTVF
+320 VMLTFCLLPLVNAVF

-395 KQLFADM
+395 TQLFADM

-418 TLIPTLLHLS
+418 TLLPTLLHLS

-448 LLERGEQSGQAALLS
+448 LLERGEHSGQAALLS

-478 IWIFGFVVTHDHGAI
+478 IWIFTFVITHDHGAI